1 MGLTD
6 EKQSTISPKTV
17 KRTAHLAKIGVL
29 ALLAVIGFDLFL
41 HAGVFASWYSRPS
54 PFLLPPGEAFR
65 LIPLGYL
72 SFLILIVLLFWLMLR
87 LDLVG
92 WRVGMVFGL
101 KVGALIWG
109 ALTLGLLSISTAS
122 PSLLLGWFLGQTM
135 ELGIAG
141 MVLGSGLEADRLRS
155 LLIKVVIFFV
165 VTLVLAIILQNIGN
179 FPIML

>member
-1 MGLTD
+1 MENKVQLAR
-6 EKQSTISPKTV
+6 KTV
-17 KRTAHLAKIGVL
+17 KRAGHLAKIGVL

-41 HAGVFASWYSRPS
+41 HAGALASWYARPS
-54 PFLLPPGEAFR
+54 PFLLPPEEAFR

-72 SFLILIVLLFWLMLR
+72 SFLILIVLLIWLMLR

-101 KVGALIWG
+101 KIGALIWG

-122 PSLLLGWFLGQTM
+122 PSLLLGWFLGQTV

-141 MVLGSGLEADRLRS
+141 MVLGSGLATDRLRS
-155 LLIKVVIFFV
+155 LLVKVVVFFV
-165 VTLVLAIILQNIGN
+165 VTVVLAIILQNIGN
-179 FPIML
+179 SRIML

>member
-1 MGLTD
+1 MENEAQLAR
-6 EKQSTISPKTV
+6 KLV
-17 KRTAHLAKIGVL
+17 KRAGHLAKIGVL

-41 HAGVFASWYSRPS
+41 HAGVLASWYARPS
-54 PFLLPPGEAFR
+54 PFLLPPEEAFR

-72 SFLILIVLLFWLMLR
+72 SFLILIVLLIWLMLK

-122 PSLLLGWFLGQTM
+122 PSLLLGWFWDRRWNLELLGWCW
-135 ELGIAG
+135 E
-141 MVLGSGLEADRLRS
+141 VD
-155 LLIKVVIFFV
+155 
-165 VTLVLAIILQNIGN
+165 
-179 FPIML
+179 